1 MALLQPDTTRI
12 GRPPGNPTEDRIP
25 DEFASGTPTDL
36 RNALSMLIGAEQVLH
51 RAIDL
56 VRYASDAS
64 PYRLVPQV
72 VVTPRTIDD
81 VVALL
86 KYCRENGRHAT
97 FRAAG
102 TSLCGQAQSDDI
114 LIDVRK
120 HWYGMS
126 VEERGLAL
134 RARPGVILG
143 HASAYLRRHG
153 RRLGP
158 DPASINACTIGGVVA
173 NNAGGMRCTIERD
186 SYHTVRSMTLV
197 LASGT
202 VIDTAQPD
210 AEAAFMRAEPDLAE
224 GLLKLGAELI
234 ADRALAER
242 VRHKYMIRNTN
253 GYRLDALLDADTPLD
268 IFRRLMVGSEGTLAF
283 IAEVV
288 IDTLPMPGATC
299 VTWIPVPSIDE
310 AVALVPGLVSLGAEA
325 VELMVAPALTAA
337 AQAFPGTPE
346 YWRTLDPKAAALLVE
361 FTGADNAALDH
372 TEIAVRALVA
382 NANLLQPLDF
392 TRDAKAI
399 EIDWRIREGLLGI
412 VGKLRP
418 EGTAVVNED
427 VCFPTARI
435 AEGAHDLQAL
445 LTKHGFLPGVAGH
458 AAFGN
463 LHFTLTP
470 KFDDPADL
478 SRYSAFM
485 DDLVELVLDKY
496 DGSLKAEHGT
506 GRNMA
511 PFVRREWGDKATEI
525 MWRIKKLADPDGVLA
540 PDCVLS
546 RDNGIHL
553 RRFKSTPP
561 IENVSDASHCIEC
574 GFCEP
579 VCPSR
584 NVTMTPRQRIVVRRE
599 MARQPAGSQMLAQL
613 LKEYEYDGIQTCAAD
628 GTCAEPCPVSINT
641 GALIKAFRQREN
653 TDAHEKVALAIA
665 KRWRRVETIARLGMG
680 VTDVISRTVGVG
692 VLTGLTA
699 VARVAI
705 SKDLVPSVP
714 GPMPQQAPR
723 ELPRTSRQGAAAVY
737 FPTCINRIFGRAQG
751 MARRPSLPEAL
762 VALSARAGQ
771 PLWIPT
777 NVRGLCCSTP
787 WSSKGYRQGHEWMA
801 TAIADAMWNWSN
813 AGTLPIVIDAVSCTH
828 GLLDDVRNHIDRER
842 QERFSKIKLI
852 DAISWAHQLLP
863 SLHIQRKLA
872 SAAVHPTCSVIHLD
886 LEQQLIEIAGAIA
899 DEVIVPIGTTC
910 CGTAGDR
917 GLLHPELVISATREE
932 KAYLD
937 THPAEVYL
945 SANRTCEMGLQQA
958 TGKPYESFIFVLEEV
973 TRPEDHNLSHMHGK
987 PPRRKSS
994 SEQGGEYSHDR

>member
-1 MALLQPDTTRI
+1 MALLQPDTSRI
-12 GRPPGNPTEDRIP
+12 GHPPGQPAEDRFP
-25 DEFASGTPTDL
+25 EELVSGTPL
-36 RNALSMLIGAEQVLH
+36 EVREALSKLVGANQVLY

-64 PYRLVPQV
+64 PYRLIPQV
-72 VVTPRTIDD
+72 VVAPRTVDD

-86 KYCRENGRHAT
+86 KYCRENKRHAT

-102 TSLCGQAQSDDI
+102 TSLCGQSQSDDI

-126 VEERGLAL
+126 IEDGGLAL

-143 HASAYLRRHG
+143 HAGAYLHRHG

-158 DPASINACTIGGVVA
+158 DPASINACTIGGVIA

-186 SYHTVRSMTLV
+186 AYHTVRSMTLV

-210 AEAAFMRAEPDLAE
+210 AEAAFIRAEPDLAE
-224 GLLKLGAELI
+224 GLLKLRAELI
-234 ADRALAER
+234 ADTALAER
-242 VRHKYMIRNTN
+242 VRHKYMIRNTT
-253 GYRLDALLDADTPLD
+253 GYRLDALLDGDTPLD
-268 IFRRLMVGSEGTLAF
+268 IFRRLVVGSEGTLAF

-288 IDTLPMPGATC
+288 INTLPTPGATC
-299 VTWIPVPSIDE
+299 VTWIPVPSIDD
-310 AVALVPGLVSLGAEA
+310 AVALVPDLVSLGAEA
-325 VELMVAPALTAA
+325 VELMVAPALTDA
-337 AQAFPGTPE
+337 AQAFPGTPQ

-361 FTGADNAALDH
+361 FTGPDDAAPDR
-372 TEIAVRALVA
+372 TEGATRAVVA
-382 NANLLQPLDF
+382 NSNLLQPRDF

-399 EIDWRIREGLLGI
+399 EIDWRVREGLLGI

-427 VCFPTARI
+427 VCFPKARI

-470 KFDDPADL
+470 KLDDPADL
-478 SRYSAFM
+478 ARYSAFM
-485 DDLVELVLDKY
+485 DDLVELVIDRY

-511 PFVRREWGDKATEI
+511 PFVRREWGDKATDI

-540 PDCVLS
+540 PDSVLS
-546 RDNGIHL
+546 RDDDIYL
-553 RRFKSTPP
+553 RRFKSTPK
-561 IENVSDASHCIEC
+561 IEGISGATHCIEC

-579 VCPSR
+579 VCLSR
-584 NVTMTPRQRIVVRRE
+584 NVTMTPRPRIAVRRE
-599 MARQPAGSQMLAQL
+599 MARQPSSSRMFAQL
-613 LKEYEYDGIQTCAAD
+613 LKEYEYDGIQTCASD
-628 GTCAEPCPVSINT
+628 GTCGVVCPVSINT
-641 GALIKAFRQREN
+641 GALIKSFRQREN
-653 TDAHEKVALAIA
+653 TEGSENVALFIA
-665 KRWRRVETIARLGMG
+665 KHWRRVEALARLGMG
-680 VTDVISRTVGVG
+680 MTDLITRAVGVRA
-692 VLTGLTA
+692 LTGLTA
-699 VARVAI
+699 VARMKI

-714 GPMPQQAPR
+714 GPMPQKAPR
-723 ELPRTSRQGAAAVY
+723 KLPVTARQGAAAIY
-737 FPTCINRIFGRAQG
+737 FPACINRIFGRAPG

-771 PLWIPT
+771 PIWIPT

-787 WSSKGYRQGHEWMA
+787 WSSKGYHLGHEWMA
-801 TAIADAMWNWSN
+801 AAIADAMWDWSD

-828 GLLDDVRNHIDRER
+828 GLLDDVRTPIDRAR
-842 QERFSKIKLI
+842 QERFTKIQI
-852 DAISWAHQLLP
+852 VDAIAWTHKLLAN
-863 SLHIQRKLA
+863 LHIQRKLA
-872 SAAVHPTCSVIHLD
+872 SAAVHPTCSTIHLG
-886 LEQQLIEIAGAIA
+886 LEKKLIEIAGAVA

-917 GLLHPELVISATREE
+917 GLLHPELVVSATREE

-937 THPAEVYL
+937 THPTEVYL

-958 TGKPYESFIFVLEEV
+958 TGKPYESFIFALEMI
-973 TRPEDHNLSHMHGK
+973 TRTEDGIQPHTHERPSRSLADSD
-987 PPRRKSS
+987 S
-994 SEQGGEYSHDR
+994 GENYC